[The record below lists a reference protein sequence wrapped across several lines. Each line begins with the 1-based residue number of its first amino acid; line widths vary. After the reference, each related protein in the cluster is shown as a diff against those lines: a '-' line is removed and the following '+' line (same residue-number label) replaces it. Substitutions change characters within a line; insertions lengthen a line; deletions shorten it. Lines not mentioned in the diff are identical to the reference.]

1 MEMILE
7 DIQCIPGVSSV
18 FCFHPLNGILASKS
32 RPEFSQE
39 ALSDVGRTLVKIYSG
54 GTEAFPDIEQ
64 ISLQFDQSRILIV
77 RATESLYLVI
87 IHELSLNPNLLS
99 MTLTQALKNLK
110 KPFNP
115 SVDPKGADAAPQST
129 PGSGAATP
137 NHKDVVFS
145 KAGAQILSVL
155 ENSLN
160 KVMGPM
166 GSIVFA
172 DTREAWLAGAED
184 PSRVSVENLIRML
197 CTEIGDPE
205 KINAFKKLI
214 APHLKSN

>member
-1 MEMILE
+1 
-7 DIQCIPGVSSV
+7 
-18 FCFHPLNGILASKS
+18 
-32 RPEFSQE
+32 
-39 ALSDVGRTLVKIYSG
+39 VKIYSG

-87 IHELSLNPNLLS
+87 IHELSLNPNLLG

-137 NHKDVVFS
+137 NHKNVVFS

>member
-7 DIQCIPGVSSV
+7 DIQCIPGVSGV
-18 FCFHPLNGILASKS
+18 FCFDPLNGILARKS
-32 RPEFSQE
+32 RPEFSEE
-39 ALSDVGRTLVKIYSG
+39 ALLDAGRTLVKIYSG
-54 GTEAFPDIEQ
+54 GMEAFPDIEQ
-64 ISLQFDQSRILIV
+64 ISLQYDESRILIV
-77 RATESLYLVI
+77 RATETLYLII

-110 KPFNP
+110 KPSN
-115 SVDPKGADAAPQST
+115 SSLDHKGAGAAPQST
-129 PGSGAATP
+129 SGSSAATA
-137 NHKDVVFS
+137 NHKNVAFS
-145 KAGAQILSVL
+145 KAGVQILSIL

-172 DTREAWLAGAED
+172 DTREAWLAGADD
-184 PSRVSVENLIRML
+184 PSRVSSENLIRML

-205 KINAFKKLI
+205 KINAFKILI
-214 APHLKSN
+214 APHLKSK

>member
-7 DIQCIPGVSSV
+7 DIRCIPGVSSA
-18 FCFHPLNGILASKS
+18 FCFDPLKGILAYKS

-39 ALSDVGRTLVKIYSG
+39 ALSAVGRTLVKIYSG

-64 ISLQFDQSRILIV
+64 ISLQCDESRLLII
-77 RATESLYLVI
+77 RATETLYLVI
-87 IHELSLNPNLLS
+87 IHELSLNPNLLN

-110 KPFNP
+110 MQF
-115 SVDPKGADAAPQST
+115 SSFAEPKGAGTAPQST
-129 PGSGAATP
+129 PGIGAAAT
-137 NHKDVVFS
+137 NHKEVLSS
-145 KAGAQILSVL
+145 KARAQILSIL

-172 DTREAWLAGAED
+172 DTRQAWLESTGD
-184 PSRVSVENLIRML
+184 PSRVPVENLIRML

-205 KINAFKKLI
+205 KIDTFKKLI
-214 APHLKSN
+214 IPHLKSN